1 MFDIENFV
9 MDNTIVTL
17 RGNISFIGNLSEIE
31 ARIKKIEKKAKRT
44 LSDPEIKL
52 LLKIMSN

>member
-1 MFDIENFV
+1 